1 VYGAIIQAFIDI
13 RNLSELLA
21 EAPDIEDA
29 PNAVDIPLR
38 RQQAYSS
45 SGGEVAGS
53 GCKLGGRDPTSL
65 GSCSDDP
72 YDSAVVA
79 VGHGVPRSL
88 APGASVEF
96 RNVYFHY
103 PEQPAEKGLKDVS
116 FVVAAG
122 TTTAVVGH
130 TGAGKTTISRLL
142 FRFYDPLSGS
152 VRLNGMDIAQY
163 TQRSVRQAIGIVPQD
178 TVLFNDT
185 ILHNISYGRLGASLE
200 EVKAAAEAA
209 QIRTFI
215 ESLPEQWNTVV
226 GERGLKLSGGEKQRV
241 AIARC
246 LLKDP
251 PIVLLD
257 EVVLVCKKE
266 VATLRGELIV
276 LVISLYLHRLR
287 ALWTRSPRTPSRRRW

>member
-1 VYGAIIQAFIDI
+1 MACVSGSVYGAIYQALIDI

-21 EAPDIEDA
+21 EAPDIVDA
-29 PNAVDIPLR
+29 PGAGDIPVQ
-38 RQQAYSS
+38 RQQVYSTS
-45 SGGEVAGS
+45 SGSTAGP
-53 GCKLGGRDPTSL
+53 GGKVGGRDPSSL
-65 GSCSDDP
+65 GSHSDDP

-79 VGHGVPRSL
+79 SGRGVPRSL
-88 APGASVEF
+88 ALGASVEF

-185 ILHNISYGRLGASLE
+185 ILHNISYGRLGASFE
-200 EVKAAAEAA
+200 EVVAAAEAA

-257 EVVLVCKKE
+257 EVMFVSEGLLHVLG
-266 VATLRGELIV
+266 T
-276 LVISLYLHRLR
+276 YLSSYYL
-287 ALWTRSPRTPSRRRW
+287 